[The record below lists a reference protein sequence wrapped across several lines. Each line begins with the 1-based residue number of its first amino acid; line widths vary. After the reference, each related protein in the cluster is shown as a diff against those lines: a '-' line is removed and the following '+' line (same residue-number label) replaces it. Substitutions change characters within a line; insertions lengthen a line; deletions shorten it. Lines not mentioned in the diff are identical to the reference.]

1 MSPNFLRFCPTE
13 LGVSLFMFQWRH
25 LDIDTDWGTDTSF
38 HDMVKMT
45 SYGPSLVIAVLK
57 TPDHPVARKGKES

>member
-1 MSPNFLRFCPTE
+1 
-13 LGVSLFMFQWRH
+13 MFQWRH